1 MSSKGLSELA
11 APKTNNSE
19 DSPFKCAR
27 FNRSRTHSE
36 GQLARIVNSQNVE
49 TFSEGCRRATAK
61 ARRARNKPVAT
72 PCHCMVDLVATEK
85 TMAWIVA
92 DVDHLGGKP
101 RVRDTRISVALLLEW
116 LAAGMTI
123 GEIAK
128 EYPSLTEESI
138 RGVLEELAHSDL
150 LAPSENPSRREHA

>member
-1 MSSKGLSELA
+1 MFWQFSRSLRSS
-11 APKTNNSE
+11 AP
-19 DSPFKCAR
+19 
-27 FNRSRTHSE
+27 
-36 GQLARIVNSQNVE
+36 
-49 TFSEGCRRATAK
+49 
-61 ARRARNKPVAT
+61 NKLVAT
-72 PCHCMVDLVATEK
+72 PHQTMVDSPSTEK
-85 TMAWIVA
+85 AMAWIVSDA
-92 DVDHLGGKP
+92 DHLGGKP

-138 RGVLEELAHSDL
+138 RRVLEELAHSDL